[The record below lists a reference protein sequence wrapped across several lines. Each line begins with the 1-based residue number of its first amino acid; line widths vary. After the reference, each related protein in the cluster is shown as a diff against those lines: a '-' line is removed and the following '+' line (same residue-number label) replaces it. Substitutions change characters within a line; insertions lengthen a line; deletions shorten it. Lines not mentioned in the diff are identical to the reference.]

1 MSNSLSFSLVI
12 CKLCGHKV
20 KKLDLPK
27 ILPKKIILR
36 CTKCNSSKNIIG
48 VWRGNKFSF
57 TEKGVSKKVIMST
70 IDAQS
75 FMDQQDELS
84 REKYDDYHDYDY
96 DYHRLADSMSPLEW
110 DDEEEEWTSF

>member
-36 CTKCNSSKNIIG
+36 CSKCNSSKNIIG
-48 VWRGNKFSF
+48 VWRGNKFRF
-57 TEKGVSKKVIMST
+57 TDKGVSKKVIMNI
-70 IDAQS
+70 IDGQS
-75 FMDQQDELS
+75 YMDEQDELS
-84 REKYDDYHDYDY
+84 REKYDYYDDYD
-96 DYHRLADSMSPLEW
+96 DSHGIADSMSPLEW